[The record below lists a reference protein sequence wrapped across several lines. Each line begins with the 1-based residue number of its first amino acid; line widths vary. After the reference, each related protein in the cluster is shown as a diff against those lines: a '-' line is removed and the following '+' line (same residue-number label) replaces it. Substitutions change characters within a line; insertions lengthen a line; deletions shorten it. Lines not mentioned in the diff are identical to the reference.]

1 MLSREKQLFLLS
13 FRKESLACPALWS
26 VRMKHP
32 FLTSPLS
39 PSSETVGGSQ
49 RAVGTLGISLQ
60 NTNCPAYPILVA
72 QTN

>member
-13 FRKESLACPALWS
+13 LRKESLACPTLWS

-32 FLTSPLS
+32 FLTSLLS
-39 PSSETVGGSQ
+39 PNSKRVGGSQ
-49 RAVGTLGISLQ
+49 RAARTLGISLQ

-72 QTN
+72 QTS